1 MKLIFIQ
8 FFILFCLFA
17 KIYPTNVKALS
28 KEGLIVYEKTNPD
41 AGFLYKIKRFREKS
55 YLTYLKKFK
64 PQEVTDYYF
73 VLINK
78 RFRELKYVVEKNKLE
93 FLETSVTRYNSQI
106 GEVIDITNEQGIDI
120 QTFQPIIEIQ
130 REIMPDLRDKY
141 PANSAQW
148 LLLQQS
154 LDILNSLI

>member
-1 MKLIFIQ
+1 MKLIFIL
-8 FFILFCLFA
+8 FFILFCLSAQIHSVSA
-17 KIYPTNVKALS
+17 KVSS
-28 KEGLIVYEKTNPD
+28 KEDLIVYEKTNPD
-41 AGFLYKIKRFREKS
+41 ARFLYKIKRFREKS
-55 YLTYLKKFK
+55 YLAYLKRFK

-78 RFRELKYVVEKNKLE
+78 RFRELKYIVEKNKIEL
-93 FLETSVTRYNSQI
+93 LETSATRYNSQM
-106 GEVIDITNEQGIDI
+106 GEVIDIINEQGIDI
-120 QTFQPIIEIQ
+120 KTFQPVIGIQ